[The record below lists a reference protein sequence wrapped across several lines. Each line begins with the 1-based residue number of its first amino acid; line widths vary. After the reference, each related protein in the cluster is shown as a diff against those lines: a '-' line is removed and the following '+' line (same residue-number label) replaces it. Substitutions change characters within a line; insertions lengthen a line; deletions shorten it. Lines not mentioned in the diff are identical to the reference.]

1 MSQLLV
7 DLENPVIHSNLREI
21 AGVDDEIRALV
32 QWDCI
37 AKTVQIGWTHFPQR
51 RQESYIH
58 GGIG

>member
-1 MSQLLV
+1 
-7 DLENPVIHSNLREI
+7 
-21 AGVDDEIRALV
+21 LV
-32 QWDCI
+32 QWDRI